1 MKKCLLLET
10 NTISKFLVLKWNIID
25 AGFLFDYWHIL
36 LFYYLNKWMNLE
48 VYAWMN
54 EFIREWTDIS

>member
-1 MKKCLLLET
+1 MKKCLLLEN

-36 LFYYLNKWMNLE
+36 LFYYPNKWMNLE